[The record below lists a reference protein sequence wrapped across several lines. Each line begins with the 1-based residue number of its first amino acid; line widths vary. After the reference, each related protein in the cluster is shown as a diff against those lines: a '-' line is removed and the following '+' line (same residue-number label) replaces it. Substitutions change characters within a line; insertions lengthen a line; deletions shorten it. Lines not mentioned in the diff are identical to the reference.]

1 MPDSVAADPYAAQSV
16 DVGEIEPE
24 TFEVD
29 PAPPAPTE
37 TSMARE
43 YEGEVEESEAPKPA
57 WRRLGRLIIPIAF
70 VVYLVVKSLAGGN

>member
-1 MPDSVAADPYAAQSV
+1 MPDPVAADPYAAQSV

-37 TSMARE
+37 TSMPPE
-43 YEGEVEESEAPKPA
+43 YEGEAEETEAPKSA
-57 WRRLGRLIIPIAF
+57 WRRLGRLIVPIAF
-70 VVYLVVKSLAGGN
+70 VVYLIVRSLAGGN